1 MLKRGRPFGPGNK
14 FGRGRP
20 RGSRNRRSLMAQQ
33 LLDQHGEALVRKA
46 LVQALQGD
54 SQLLRMFLD
63 RILPRVKDLPVKT
76 GSLRMGTTDELL
88 QAHETLMKK
97 VASGQ
102 LTPGQALEINALI
115 ESRSRLIER
124 QELEMRVHALEQLHR
139 KDQDKAA

>member
-1 MLKRGRPFGPGNK
+1 
-14 FGRGRP
+14 
-20 RGSRNRRSLMAQQ
+20 MAQQ